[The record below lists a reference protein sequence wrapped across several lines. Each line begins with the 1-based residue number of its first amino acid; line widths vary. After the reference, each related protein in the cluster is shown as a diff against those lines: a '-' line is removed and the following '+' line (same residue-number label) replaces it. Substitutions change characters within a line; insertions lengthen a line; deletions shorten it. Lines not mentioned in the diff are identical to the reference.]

1 MYSLHRPERRAAA
14 AAAAALTAEGGSL
27 WSRCAPLS
35 GPSSPGSNTAAP
47 SCGQRYLKGERE
59 EEVGVGGWV
68 GGRELRGKLTVPAM
82 APGKCVRNCARKLRL
97 DFIVASVR
105 EVYLGNSRIR

>member
-1 MYSLHRPERRAAA
+1 MGAAA
-14 AAAAALTAEGGSL
+14 
-27 WSRCAPLS
+27 W
-35 GPSSPGSNTAAP
+35 
-47 SCGQRYLKGERE
+47 
-59 EEVGVGGWV
+59 VGVG
-68 GGRELRGKLTVPAM
+68 EQKGKLMVPAM